1 MWERGREGNGEW
13 EEIIGGVY
21 HVEEERQGER
31 EMRSGEETF
40 YRWDKQEIDVETIEF
55 FVLLHK
61 ENEEQFRK
69 LENEYKGLPEILNQP
84 SKAMNKPDNRIVVSH
99 GRYMVDMFDGFF
111 IGKAVKVVSEREK
124 AFLLFII

>member
-40 YRWDKQEIDVETIEF
+40 YRWDKQE
-55 FVLLHK
+55 
-61 ENEEQFRK
+61 NQ
-69 LENEYKGLPEILNQP
+69 KGA
-84 SKAMNKPDNRIVVSH
+84 KK
-99 GRYMVDMFDGFF
+99 
-111 IGKAVKVVSEREK
+111 REK
-124 AFLLFII
+124 RGQKNKELVLGQKREEKT